1 MDFFAFSTPLFFS
14 SALLILPNHIFSPA
28 SNGLVAR
35 NFGCATDQCKRG
47 QRIMQN
53 LQPEQGTLLLQLA
66 LPVLKNEHKTT
77 RRVIEAIPLDKGDYR
92 PEPLAKSALELAW
105 HIAATEQRIFGGIA
119 AGAFDFTPIH
129 RPETVRNSA
138 ELAQWFGDSFARNF
152 ERLSG
157 LKGEQLVKVLDFRGV
172 FQLPAVMYLEFTV
185 KHTVHHRGQLSTY
198 LRPMGSKVPAIYG
211 ESYDSA
217 EAKKS
222 AQA

>member
-1 MDFFAFSTPLFFS
+1 
-14 SALLILPNHIFSPA
+14 
-28 SNGLVAR
+28 
-35 NFGCATDQCKRG
+35 
-47 QRIMQN
+47 MQN
-53 LQPEQGTLLLQLA
+53 LQPEQGTLLMQLA

-92 PEPLAKSALELAW
+92 PEPVAKTALEIAW
-105 HIAATEQRIFGGIA
+105 HIAAAEQRFFAGVA
-119 AGAFDFTPIH
+119 AGAFDFNPIH

-138 ELAQWFGDSFARNF
+138 ELAQWFGESFARNF

-157 LKGEQLVKVLDFRGV
+157 LKGEHLVKVLDFRGV
-172 FQLPAVMYLEFTV
+172 LQLPAVMYLEFAV
-185 KHTVHHRGQLSTY
+185 KHSVHHRGQLSTY

-217 EAKKS
+217 EAKKA

>member
-1 MDFFAFSTPLFFS
+1 
-14 SALLILPNHIFSPA
+14 
-28 SNGLVAR
+28 
-35 NFGCATDQCKRG
+35 
-47 QRIMQN
+47 MQI

-92 PEPLAKSALELAW
+92 PEPLAKSALEIAW

-119 AGAFDFTPIH
+119 AGTFDFAPIH

-138 ELAQWFGDSFARNF
+138 ELARWFGESFAKNF

-157 LKGEQLVKVLDFRGV
+157 LTGEQLVKVLDFRGV
-172 FQLPAVMYLEFTV
+172 FQMPAALYLEFTV
-185 KHTVHHRGQLSTY
+185 KHSVHHRGQLSTY

>member
-1 MDFFAFSTPLFFS
+1 
-14 SALLILPNHIFSPA
+14 
-28 SNGLVAR
+28 
-35 NFGCATDQCKRG
+35 
-47 QRIMQN
+47 MQN

-138 ELAQWFGDSFARNF
+138 EIAQWFGESFARNF
-152 ERLSG
+152 ERLSA
-157 LKGEQLVKVLDFRGV
+157 LKGEHLVKVVDFRGM
-172 FQLPAVMYLEFTV
+172 FQMPAVMYLEFAV
-185 KHTVHHRGQLSTY
+185 KHSVHHRGQLSTY